1 MPLLDAFAYLVL
13 PWPLFLCVLG
23 TGLGIIV
30 GAIPGLTGAML
41 IALALPFTFKMAP
54 VDAMALLV
62 CMYTGAITGGLVSA
76 ILLRIPGTPSNV
88 ITTFDGFAMAQK
100 GEAGR
105 ALGLGISASFFG
117 AVFAWVALATLT
129 YPLAEVA
136 VRFTPF
142 DYFALV
148 LTALVLISSVSE
160 GSLLKGLLSGMM
172 GALVAFPGLDDNTG
186 TTRFTFGVW
195 QLTSG
200 FDILP
205 VLVGIFGIG
214 TVLSEL
220 LKPARQIEVMTYS
233 SRGLLL
239 RLSEWKAHIWNLIRS
254 SAIGTWIGILPGIG
268 ASVGSLVAY
277 TIAKNVSHAPD
288 EFGRG
293 APAGIIA
300 SEAANNATVGGAL
313 IPLIAMGIPG
323 SVIDVFLM
331 GAMQIHGIQPGP
343 LLFQNNQEV
352 VYVLI
357 AACLVSSIIMAVLMY
372 LLIPILRRVLDVPK
386 HIVMPLILVFCI
398 VGVFASGN
406 RMFDVWVMLGF
417 GVLGFAMERG
427 GLPLGPFVIGFI
439 LAPIAESKLRQG
451 LMMTDGDYSPLYT
464 HPLPLALILIS
475 VALLFMPL
483 WSTRR
488 RAAAPQSSEGL
499 SR

>member
-1 MPLLDAFAYLVL
+1 
-13 PWPLFLCVLG
+13 
-23 TGLGIIV
+23 
-30 GAIPGLTGAML
+30 ML
-41 IALALPFTFKMAP
+41 IALTLPFTFKMAP

-62 CMYTGAITGGLVSA
+62 SMYTGAITGGLVSA

-88 ITTFDGFAMAQK
+88 ITTFDGHAMARK

-105 ALGLGISASFFG
+105 ALGLGIAASFFG

-129 YPLAEVA
+129 RPLADIA

-160 GSLLKGLLSGMM
+160 GSLLKGLLAGMI
-172 GALVAFPGLDDNTG
+172 GALVSFPGLDDNTG
-186 TTRFTFGVW
+186 TTRFTFGQW
-195 QLTSG
+195 QLTAG

-205 VLVGIFGIG
+205 VLVGVFGVG
-214 TVLSEL
+214 TVMSEL
-220 LKPARQIEVMTYS
+220 LKPSKHAEIIAYS
-233 SRGLLL
+233 SRSMFM
-239 RLSEWKAHIWNLIRS
+239 RLSEWRAQFWNLVRS

-277 TIAKNVSHAPD
+277 TVAKNVSREPD
-288 EFGRG
+288 SFGRG
-293 APAGIIA
+293 APSGIVA

-343 LLFQNNQEV
+343 LLFQRNQDV
-352 VYVLI
+352 VYVVI
-357 AACLVSSIIMAVLMY
+357 AACLVSSVIMAGLMY
-372 LLIPILRRVLDVPK
+372 LMIPALRRVLDVPK
-386 HIVMPLILVFCI
+386 HIVMPVILVFCI

-417 GVLGFAMERG
+417 GVLGFMMERG

-451 LMMTDGDYSPLYT
+451 LMMTDGDYSPLFT
-464 HPLPLALILIS
+464 QPLPLSMILIS
-475 VALLFMPL
+475 IALLFLPL
-483 WSTRR
+483 WSGRR
-488 RAAAPQSSEGL
+488 RRSET
-499 SR
+499 